1 MDIHTYI
8 HTYIPP
14 PSYRFDGFL
23 FRPAFPEDLALAQAW
38 NRADAEH
45 DWEMQQPLYWIEQN
59 ERVNSYALE
68 DALGIVF
75 FVKSIR
81 QHIDQIEISLQFD
94 RSRMTVS
101 RHRAMRGMWAGMEWL
116 KKALPLNGFKAVY
129 FLSKNPELTG
139 FAMNALGFVRDGP
152 RYIYFFV
159 EDRHGEVDSRKTEED
174 PDKGVRALGTPGTDQ
189 R

>member
-1 MDIHTYI
+1 MDIHTHI
-8 HTYIPP
+8 QTYIQP

-23 FRPAFPEDLALAQAW
+23 FRPAVAEDLPLAQRWNAEDPDHAW
-38 NRADAEH
+38 EGMN
-45 DWEMQQPLYWIEQN
+45 PVYWIEQN
-59 ERVNSYALE
+59 EQVNSYLLE
-68 DALGIVF
+68 DDKGVVF

-81 QHIDQIEISLQFD
+81 QSAGEVEISLQFD

-101 RHRAMRGMWAGMEWL
+101 RHRAMRGMLAGMEWL
-116 KKALPLNGFKAVY
+116 KKALPLNGFRAVY

-159 EDRHGEVDSRKTEED
+159 EDRHGEADSRKTEED
-174 PDKGVRALGTPGTDQ
+174 PRQGVRALGTPGTDQ